1 MIVEAASD
9 RAYSERNSPAP
20 SSESH
25 ICVSLGP
32 QSLKVSSL
40 GRSSRSLRPSNQCP
54 AADDSDV
61 ISEVVRFHWQDAI

>member
-32 QSLKVSSL
+32 QSFKVSSL
-40 GRSSRSLRPSNQCP
+40 GRSRSLQPSNQCP

-61 ISEVVRFHWQDAI
+61 ISEVVRFHW